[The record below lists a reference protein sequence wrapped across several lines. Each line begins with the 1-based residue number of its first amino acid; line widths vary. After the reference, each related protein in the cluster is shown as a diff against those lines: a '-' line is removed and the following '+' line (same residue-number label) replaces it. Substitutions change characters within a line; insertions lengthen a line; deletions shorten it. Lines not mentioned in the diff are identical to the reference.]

1 VYLALL
7 HESSI
12 ALERLIELCARSQFL
27 AEQIAAFPLL
37 LDELIDERLFE
48 TVPTR
53 AQFAAELAVKM
64 ESVRHDD
71 VDLQIEALRH
81 FQRAA
86 MFRIAVADFCGQLP
100 LMKISDRLTDLAEL
114 IVTEALAMA
123 WQQITER
130 HGIPR
135 CGANSDSLRDATV
148 IVVAYGKFGGI
159 ELGYGS
165 DLDLVFL
172 HDSSGELQQTTGPQ
186 SIDNTLF
193 FARVGQRLVHLLT
206 THTRAGRL
214 YEVDIRLRPSGKGG
228 LLVQSLE
235 AFKVYQRQEA
245 WTWEHQ
251 ALLRTRAVAGDSK
264 LCAKFELVR
273 IEILRHAVRRSTLQE
288 EVRKMRERMRNEL
301 SKAKAGQFD
310 LKQDAGGIADLEF
323 LTQYWMLKWCDQY
336 PPIVTFSDN
345 IRQLE
350 SLASGNIVPQ
360 ETVDF
365 LTTTYRKYRHRM
377 HHLSLEGGDDV
388 ISDSEFAEERAKLIA
403 MWNAE
408 MGAAQ

>member
-1 VYLALL
+1 
-7 HESSI
+7 
-12 ALERLIELCARSQFL
+12 
-27 AEQIAAFPLL
+27 
-37 LDELIDERLFE
+37 LIDARIFE
-48 TVPTR
+48 SVPTR
-53 AQFAAELAVKM
+53 AQFADELAVRM
-64 ESVRHDD
+64 ESAQHDD

-114 IVTEALAMA
+114 IVNQALAMA
-123 WQQITER
+123 WQHIVAR
-130 HGIPR
+130 HGAPR
-135 CGANSDSLRDATV
+135 CGSSADALRDAHV

-172 HDSSGELQQTTGPQ
+172 HDSAGEVQVSNGPQ
-186 SIDNTLF
+186 PVDNTLF
-193 FARVGQRLVHLLT
+193 FARLGQRLVHLLT

-228 LLVQSLE
+228 LLVQTLD
-235 AFKVYQRQEA
+235 AFDEYQRKEA

-251 ALLRTRAVAGDSK
+251 ALLRTRAVAGDAN
-264 LCAKFELVR
+264 LCSAFETVR
-273 IEILRHAVRRSTLQE
+273 IDILRHAVRRDTLRD
-288 EVRKMRERMRNEL
+288 EVRSMRERMRSEL
-301 SKAKAGQFD
+301 SKAKTGQFD

-350 SLASGNIVPQ
+350 SLASGAIVPQ

-365 LTTTYRKYRHRM
+365 LTATYRKYRHRM
-377 HHLSLEGGDDV
+377 HHLSLEGGDDA
-388 ISDSEFAEERAKLIA
+388 IPDSEFTDERRTLIEL
-403 MWNAE
+403 WNAE
-408 MGAAQ
+408 MGLALDT